1 MLCTQNS
8 DCLEG
13 TGGLEIDVHKGKRF
27 DALDLNVNDSLIYS
41 EAIFFFKI
49 CIDINLYL
57 CIA

>member
-13 TGGLEIDVHKGKRF
+13 TGELEIDVHKGKRF
-27 DALDLNVNDSLIYS
+27 DALDLNDNDSLIYS

-49 CIDINLYL
+49 WIDIY
-57 CIA
+57 